1 MPLAFGD
8 QGEVIRLRLRIAF
21 VLTDDLTTARML
33 STQVIP
39 GDKVVVIVHT
49 FPHFNQ
55 IKCVRLGDLS
65 FQLDEV

>member
-1 MPLAFGD
+1 M
-8 QGEVIRLRLRIAF
+8 
-21 VLTDDLTTARML
+21 LTDDLTTARML